1 MDLLTALRSVDK
13 FLNIVRRA
21 ASTVCYGRI
30 SLDKLDERELV
41 ERAAEDDHRAF
52 QVLVERYQR
61 KAYSVAFGIL
71 RSEDE
76 AMDVTQDAFVKVYK
90 ALPRFK
96 GQAAFYTWLY
106 RIVVNL
112 CIDRKRKAARRA
124 EVEYEDT
131 LTHNKDAPVAG
142 PVLASTGIES
152 PAAAY
157 ARLELREQ
165 MGQAMDSLS
174 ERHREILVLRE
185 VEGLSYEELSEVL
198 AVPKGTI
205 MSRLFHARKNFQ
217 QALGRYL
224 KT

>member
-1 MDLLTALRSVDK
+1 LA
-13 FLNIVRRA
+13 NP
-21 ASTVCYGRI
+21 
-30 SLDKLDERELV
+30 DERELV
-41 ERAAEDDHRAF
+41 ERAADNDHKAF

-61 KAYSVAFGIL
+61 KAYTVAFGIL
-71 RSEDE
+71 RNEDE

-112 CIDRKRKAARRA
+112 CIDKKRKASRRG

-131 LTHNKDAPVAG
+131 LSHGGGGSLVGT
-142 PVLASTGIES
+142 VLASTGIES
-152 PAAAY
+152 PSAAY
-157 ARLELREQ
+157 ARQELREQ
-165 MGQAMDSLS
+165 MAAAMATLS

-185 VEGLSYEELSEVL
+185 VEGLSYEELSDVL
-198 AVPKGTI
+198 EVPKGTV

-217 QALGRYL
+217 QALSRYL
-224 KT
+224 NT

>member
-1 MDLLTALRSVDK
+1 M
-13 FLNIVRRA
+13 A
-21 ASTVCYGRI
+21 ASTACYG
-30 SLDKLDERELV
+30 STLLDKLDERELV
-41 ERAAEDDHRAF
+41 ERAAENDHRAF

-61 KAYSVAFGIL
+61 KAYTVAFGIL
-71 RSEDE
+71 RNEDE

-106 RIVVNL
+106 RIIVNL
-112 CIDRKRKAARRA
+112 CIDRKRKSSRRG
-124 EVEYEDT
+124 EVAYEDT
-131 LTHNKDAPVAG
+131 YTQGDDTAIAG

-152 PAAAY
+152 PSAAY
-157 ARLELREQ
+157 ARRELREQ
-165 MGQAMDSLS
+165 MAEAMDSLS

-185 VEGLSYEELSEVL
+185 VQGLSYEELSDILE
-198 AVPKGTI
+198 VPKGTI

-224 KT
+224 NT